1 MRAIWAPVL
10 VLSLDT
16 SSPATSCAL
25 VDCGDSAAGEVRPL
39 AQALHLPPA
48 KAGDLLPDALAALC
62 AEAGKTLAQV
72 DALAVG
78 IGPGSFTGLRVGLAA
93 MKGLA
98 YALQRPLQGASSLES
113 LARAAALVAG
123 RTVVAA
129 LEARRGELFLAAFDA
144 HGARLRPDAV
154 VQAAQLPAWLA
165 GFGGLAGLAE
175 PLLVGPGARSNRAQL
190 EALGLPASAFEA
202 EGALAF
208 PSALEIARLCAPR
221 LSGARYH
228 PQELFALAP
237 DYLTPSEP
245 EKALAEGRVGKL
257 LPGGQV

>member
-1 MRAIWAPVL
+1 ME
-10 VLSLDT
+10 
-16 SSPATSCAL
+16 
-25 VDCGDSAAGEVRPL
+25 SAGGEVRPL

-48 KAGDLLPDALAALC
+48 KAGDLLPEALAALC
-62 AEAGKTLAQV
+62 AEAGKTLQQV

-78 IGPGSFTGLRVGLAA
+78 LGPGSFTGLRVGLAA

-98 YALQRPLQGASSLES
+98 YALKKPLAGASSLES
-113 LARAAALVAG
+113 LARAAAPRTG

-129 LEARRGELFLAAFDA
+129 LEARRGELFLAAFDE

-165 GFGGLAGLAE
+165 GLAD
-175 PLLVGPGARSNRAQL
+175 PLLVGPGARSNRAPL
-190 EALGLPASAFEA
+190 ETLGLAAGAFEA
-202 EGALAF
+202 EGAQAW
-208 PSALEIARLCAPR
+208 PSALEVARLCAPK
-221 LSGARYH
+221 LTGAAYD
-228 PQELFALAP
+228 QQALFALAP

-257 LPGGQV
+257 VPGGQV

>member
-1 MRAIWAPVL
+1 VL

-25 VDCGDSAAGEVRPL
+25 VECAAGDVRPF

-48 KAGDLLPDALAALC
+48 KAGDLLPEALAALC

-98 YALQRPLQGASSLES
+98 YALKKPLAGASSLES
-113 LARAAALVAG
+113 LARAAAPRAG

-129 LEARRGELFLAAFDA
+129 LEARRGELFLAAFDER
-144 HGARLRPDAV
+144 GARLRPDAV
-154 VQAAQLPAWLA
+154 VQAAQLPGW
-165 GFGGLAGLAE
+165 LAGLAD

-190 EALGLPASAFEA
+190 ESLGMPATAFEA
-202 EGALAF
+202 EGAPAW
-208 PSALEIARLCAPR
+208 PSALELARLCAPG
-221 LSGARYH
+221 LDGAVYA
-228 PQELFALAP
+228 QQDLFALAP

-257 LPGGQV
+257 VPGGQV